1 MLKNKKNKIK
11 EIKFIFKIKGNIMQK
26 IIKKEFVNQLKE
38 WQNSNVYFISL
49 RNQDGLLEKL
59 KKEINSWGEFE
70 IDYIALIKERWILK
84 ANLEVEEFSTF
95 IELNNSRLDLKG
107 KYYYEPLRNLV
118 INESEH
124 YIICYMQIK
133 N

>member
-1 MLKNKKNKIK
+1 
-11 EIKFIFKIKGNIMQK
+11 MQK
-26 IIKKEFVNQLKE
+26 ITKKEFVNQLKD
-38 WQNSNVYFISL
+38 WQNSDVYFISL

-59 KKEINSWGEFE
+59 IKEINNWTEFE
-70 IDYIALIKERWILK
+70 IDYISLIKERWILK
-84 ANLEVEEFSTF
+84 ANLEVEEFSASVK
-95 IELNNSRLDLKG
+95 LNNSRLDLKG
-107 KYYYEPLRNLV
+107 KYYYEPLKNLV

>member
-1 MLKNKKNKIK
+1 
-11 EIKFIFKIKGNIMQK
+11 MQK
-26 IIKKEFVNQLKE
+26 ITKKEFVNQLKD

-59 KKEINSWGEFE
+59 SKEINNWTEFE
-70 IDYIALIKERWILK
+70 IDYIPLIKERWVLK

-95 IELNNSRLDLKG
+95 IKLNNSRLDLKG

>member
-1 MLKNKKNKIK
+1 
-11 EIKFIFKIKGNIMQK
+11 MQK
-26 IIKKEFVNQLKE
+26 ITKKEFVNQLKD
-38 WQNSNVYFISL
+38 WQNSDIYFISL
-49 RNQDGLLEKL
+49 RNKDGLLEKL
-59 KKEINSWGEFE
+59 SKEINKWTEF
-70 IDYIALIKERWILK
+70 DYIPLIKERWALK

>member
-1 MLKNKKNKIK
+1 
-11 EIKFIFKIKGNIMQK
+11 MQK
-26 IIKKEFVNQLKE
+26 ITKKEFVNQLKD
-38 WQNSNVYFISL
+38 WQNSDVYFISL
-49 RNQDGLLEKL
+49 KNQDGLLEKL
-59 KKEINSWGEFE
+59 SKEINNWAE
-70 IDYIALIKERWILK
+70 IDYIPLIKERWILK

-107 KYYYEPLRNLV
+107 KYYYEPLKNLV

>member
-1 MLKNKKNKIK
+1 
-11 EIKFIFKIKGNIMQK
+11 MQK
-26 IIKKEFVNQLKE
+26 ITKKEFVNQL
-38 WQNSNVYFISL
+38 
-49 RNQDGLLEKL
+49 
-59 KKEINSWGEFE
+59 
-70 IDYIALIKERWILK
+70 
-84 ANLEVEEFSTF
+84 

>member
-1 MLKNKKNKIK
+1 
-11 EIKFIFKIKGNIMQK
+11 MQK
-26 IIKKEFVNQLKE
+26 ITKKEFVNHLKD

-59 KKEINSWGEFE
+59 SKEISSWGEFE
-70 IDYIALIKERWILK
+70 FDYISLIKERWILK
-84 ANLEVEEFSTF
+84 ANLKVEEFSASVK
-95 IELNNSRLDLKG
+95 LNDSRLDLKG

>member
-1 MLKNKKNKIK
+1 
-11 EIKFIFKIKGNIMQK
+11 MQK
-26 IIKKEFVNQLKE
+26 ITKKEFVNQLKD

-59 KKEINSWGEFE
+59 SKEINNWTEFE
-70 IDYIALIKERWILK
+70 IDYIPLIKERWILK
-84 ANLEVEEFSTF
+84 NNLKVEEFSASVK
-95 IELNNSRLDLKG
+95 LNDSRLDLKG

-118 INESEH
+118 MIESEH

>member
-1 MLKNKKNKIK
+1 
-11 EIKFIFKIKGNIMQK
+11 MQRFT
-26 IIKKEFVNQLKE
+26 KKEFVNQLKD

-59 KKEINSWGEFE
+59 NREISNWDNFG
-70 IDYIALIKERWILK
+70 IDYIPLIKERWILK
-84 ANLEVEEFSTF
+84 NNLKVEEFSASVK
-95 IELNNSRLDLKG
+95 LNDSRLDLKG

>member
-1 MLKNKKNKIK
+1 
-11 EIKFIFKIKGNIMQK
+11 MQK
-26 IIKKEFVNQLKE
+26 ITKKEFVNQLKD
-38 WQNSNVYFISL
+38 WQNSDIYFISL
-49 RNQDGLLEKL
+49 RNKDGLLEKL
-59 KKEINSWGEFE
+59 SKEINNWTEF
-70 IDYIALIKERWILK
+70 DYIPLIKERWILK

-95 IELNNSRLDLKG
+95 IELNDSRLDLKG

>member
-1 MLKNKKNKIK
+1 
-11 EIKFIFKIKGNIMQK
+11 MQRFT
-26 IIKKEFVNQLKE
+26 KKEFVNQLKD
-38 WQNSNVYFISL
+38 WQNSDIYFISL
-49 RNQDGLLEKL
+49 RNKDGLLEKL
-59 KKEINSWGEFE
+59 SKEINNWTEFE
-70 IDYIALIKERWILK
+70 IDYIPLIKERWILK
-84 ANLEVEEFSTF
+84 KNLQIEEFSTF

-107 KYYYEPLRNLV
+107 KYYYEPLKNLV

>member
-1 MLKNKKNKIK
+1 
-11 EIKFIFKIKGNIMQK
+11 MQK
-26 IIKKEFVNQLKE
+26 ITKKEFVNQLKD

-49 RNQDGLLEKL
+49 RNKDGLLEKL
-59 KKEINSWGEFE
+59 SKEISSWGEFE
-70 IDYIALIKERWILK
+70 IDYIPLIKERWILK
-84 ANLEVEEFSTF
+84 ANLEVEEFSASVK
-95 IELNNSRLDLKG
+95 LNNSRLDLKG